1 MDRNGDGDISRSE
14 FLGTRAEFDTIDTD
28 HDDLIGLA
36 EAEAFD
42 RKMRNPDG
50 KTAEKVRK

>member
-14 FLGTRAEFDTIDTD
+14 FLGTKTEFDAIDTD
-28 HDDLIGLA
+28 HDDLISLA

-42 RKMRNPDG
+42 RKMRKPDD
-50 KTAEKVRK
+50 KKAKKVEK